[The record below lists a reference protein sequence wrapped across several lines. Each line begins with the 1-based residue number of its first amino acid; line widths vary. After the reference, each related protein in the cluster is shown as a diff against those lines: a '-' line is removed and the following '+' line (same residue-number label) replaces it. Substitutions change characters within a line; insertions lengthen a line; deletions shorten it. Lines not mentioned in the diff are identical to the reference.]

1 MELASM
7 WMLHYIVEQVDIKKP
22 ITFPGSTQLSNIW
35 GHPNMELIAHNIS
48 ILILKECT
56 HVHNFDQNSF
66 VALLGQAF

>member
-22 ITFPGSTQLSNIW
+22 IAFLGSTQLSNIW
-35 GHPNMELIAHNIS
+35 GHPNMELHITFPFDF
-48 ILILKECT
+48 LMECT
-56 HVHNFDQNSF
+56 HVHNFDLNSF